1 MRIFDTAITTELSKE
16 ALKPFFMLEFQL
28 SSTMRWNDIDIDIY
42 DALGNKFIPIAFDF
56 GNIVGSSGMSVESI
70 DINIDDTNQAIS
82 AILLG
87 EDVRNKTAILYFGVI
102 PAPITKL
109 VYEANWGFDAVLD
122 FDAVTGFD
130 MINWGFDGV
139 LNFNS
144 LANFD
149 GITNVEHP
157 DTGGEWVEYVISQA
171 EIKSQ
176 ELLRGIIGGWE
187 LYDDNKAKVTIT
199 SEMVLWNKK
208 SLRPQTSSCPWTFK
222 GTSGECGYAGAE
234 TLCDQSYDRCLALA
248 NTGNYGGDRFL
259 PAIVT
264 REIFWGRTAGR

>member
-87 EDVRNKTAILYFGVI
+87 EDVRNKIAILYFGVVLN
-102 PAPITKL
+102 PYTATT
-109 VYEANWGFDAVLD
+109 FDAILD
-122 FDAVTGFD
+122 FDAVGDFD
-130 MINWGFDGV
+130 AMFVAGK
-139 LNFNS
+139 L
-144 LANFD
+144 
-149 GITNVEHP
+149 
-157 DTGGEWVEYVISQA
+157 
-171 EIKSQ
+171 KSQ